1 MRWFPIELQ
10 EILNKINADREQ
22 VEAPFVF
29 CLWKDPYLYD
39 EYDRVNTG
47 TDETIQTDDS
57 KFYFALGRA
66 LYEQGYRNF
75 DAITLNAYLKDKD
88 ETRKEFDK
96 RGGYR
101 DC

>member
-1 MRWFPIELQ
+1 MQTVNRSKP
-10 EILNKINADREQ
+10 
-22 VEAPFVF
+22 V
-29 CLWKDPYLYD
+29 CLPASGRPYLYD

-101 DC
+101 EVEALKSLINRIMSMLF